1 MTDRNVTAQDAAE
14 RGQTVFRLRS
24 RTELRDIP
32 MPSSPVVGWLPEGS
46 LVTVKDDAGPFL
58 YVLTADGRLG
68 YIRDTVP
75 VTLVQGPATNAASD
89 MEEDRSRRRDAL
101 VVLGEVQAEAERARQ
116 EPADPNVS
124 PSMAGV
130 VAATMGLIGLLTAHA
145 VTGMTD
151 RELAV
156 FFAFDVLLPLAVLTA
171 DRDAPL
177 VVYVLA
183 GVAYLAVLTGY
194 VAI

>member
-89 MEEDRSRRRDAL
+89 LEQERSRRRDAL
-101 VVLGEVQAEAERARQ
+101 VVLGKVQAEAERANK
-116 EPADPNVS
+116 EPVGPKVS
-124 PSMAGV
+124 PNIASV
-130 VAATMGLIGLLTAHA
+130 VAAAIGFAGLLTAHA
-145 VTGMTD
+145 TSGFSNE
-151 RELAV
+151 ELDV
-156 FFAFDVLLPLAVLTA
+156 FFALDVLLPLAVLTA
-171 DRDAPL
+171 DREAPL

-183 GVAYLAVLTGY
+183 EVAYLAVLTGY